1 MTTPTGSTSRRGYRG
16 RAALAV
22 IAAALGIFGLASAT
36 WFSAS
41 VPGAVQGSVEV
52 ASSGADA
59 VPALGGVALVLL
71 AAGAALGLVGPS
83 GRRVVGA
90 LVALAGAVG
99 GVLAVQ
105 VLRAPGEALR
115 DAVAATTGVGHV
127 PAQVATSPV
136 AWLTVALAVGVVVLG
151 AWHTAGRGAW
161 PTPGARHERPTDPG
175 TASGTASPL
184 DDPARTW
191 DALSDGTDPT

>member
-1 MTTPTGSTSRRGYRG
+1 MTTPTSAVAGRGRRG

-22 IAAALGIFGLASAT
+22 IATALGVFGLASAT
-36 WFSAS
+36 WFTAT
-41 VPGAVQGSVEV
+41 VPGAVQGSVDV

-83 GRRVVGA
+83 GRRVVGG

-99 GVLAVQ
+99 AVLTVQ

-115 DAVAATTGVGHV
+115 DAVAATTGVGQV
-127 PAQVATSPV
+127 PAEVATSPV
-136 AWLTVALAVGVVVLG
+136 AWLTVALACAVVVLG
-151 AWHTAGRGAW
+151 AWHAAGRGAW
-161 PTPGARHERPTDPG
+161 PTPGARHERATDQ
-175 TASGTASPL
+175 TASGAESPL

-191 DALSDGTDPT
+191 DALSDGTDPS